1 MDDQSAQVEIGEG
14 WLSGLEPEMSIGEAA
29 HLVLERRFAGV
40 ERMIDRVRG
49 DGPVAERAVHKLR
62 VSTRRAGAGLVLFGD
77 HLSKERSRRVRRVL
91 KRVRR
96 AAGGARECDVF
107 VRQFAARMDGDD
119 PQQVRAAAYLV
130 GWLSSE
136 RRVAAAS
143 LRAELGADG
152 RSLRKRCAALL
163 KSMESAGSERG
174 ERAPSLGMV
183 ARVALVPLVDAVRR
197 SEGDDLTE
205 MIHVHELRIALK
217 RLRYAV
223 EVLQSCAVDRSGLEA
238 CYGRIAALQDRLGL
252 MNDLAEQLRL
262 LEDRFLRP
270 DVPGHP
276 GLTAVL
282 GGSLERLRDA
292 VASELLAS
300 HESFLEWWREGAGRA
315 VAGELLECFGYPDP
329 AAPGTMLDGRRAPG
343 GYPERAIQP

>member
-14 WLSGLEPEMSIGEAA
+14 WLSGLEPEMSIVEAA

-49 DGPVAERAVHKLR
+49 EEPVAERAVHKLR
-62 VSTRRAGAGLVLFGD
+62 VSTRRAGAGLALFGD

-107 VRQFAARMDGDD
+107 ARQFSARMDGDD

-136 RRVAAAS
+136 RRVAAAL
-143 LRAELGADG
+143 LRAELGADE
-152 RSLRKRCAALL
+152 RSLRKRCTALL
-163 KSMESAGSERG
+163 ESMESAGS

-183 ARVALVPLVDAVRR
+183 ARAALVPLVDAVRR

-223 EVLQSCAVDRSGLEA
+223 EVLQSCAVDRTGMEA
-238 CYGRIAALQDRLGL
+238 CYERIAALQDRLGL

-282 GGSLERLRDA
+282 VGSLERLRDA

-300 HESFLEWWREGAGRA
+300 HESFLGWWREGAGRA
-315 VAGELLECFGYPDP
+315 VTGELLEYFGYPDP
-329 AAPGTMLDGRRAPG
+329 AAPGTMRDGRRLPG
-343 GYPERAIQP
+343 GDPARAIQP